1 MFFTG
6 DPKQHPDLAA
16 VHQELGLGGEEKIL
30 HDRHPLVAAAAEA
43 KPGEPF
49 VLAPRK
55 TQLPSSVLHAEG
67 AVFDHFRY
75 LLGEVF
81 IPLSVCATARQC
93 LLRLTSCFLCAG
105 RSLFSTV
112 AEAVS

>member
-43 KPGEPF
+43 NPGEPF

-55 TQLPSSVLHAEG
+55 TQLPSSVLHADRS
-67 AVFDHFRY
+67 FSIPFR
-75 LLGEVF
+75 
-81 IPLSVCATARQC
+81 
-93 LLRLTSCFLCAG
+93 
-105 RSLFSTV
+105 
-112 AEAVS
+112 